1 MIMYEDDVVKYRKKR
16 QHRPPKKSNHKHNY
30 QPCLFSSP
38 IDDFDIEKGFHPVRK
53 IFRGI
58 YCSECGKV
66 GELNFLDYITGKK
79 ITEEEVLTLPL
90 FDVDNVFMTKFVDLE
105 ENRNERFFSE

>member
-1 MIMYEDDVVKYRKKR
+1 MIMYEDEEVKYRKKR
-16 QHRPPKKSNHKHNY
+16 QHRPPKKSKHKHDY

-38 IDDFDIEKGFHPVRK
+38 IDAFNIEKGHYSVHK
-53 IFRGI
+53 IFQGT
-58 YCSECGKV
+58 YCPRCGKI
-66 GELNFLDYITGKK
+66 GEWNFLDYLKGKK

-105 ENRNERFFSE
+105 ENRNEKFFSE